1 MSRIAFITL
10 ALGLATAL
18 PIPGAAQRPSRTATR
33 SRAPRAP
40 RAPRPPRPQRAAR
53 ASEPAAITIPYQR
66 FALKNGL
73 TLLVHEDHKA
83 PIVAVNIWYHVG
95 SKNERPGRTG
105 FAHLF
110 EHLMFNG
117 SEHFNDDYFRPF
129 ERIGATDQNG
139 TTNNDRTNY
148 FENVPTNA
156 IDVALW
162 MESDR
167 MGHLL
172 GAIDTAKL
180 NEQRGVVQNEKR
192 QGENQ
197 PYGKVNLLMTEGTY
211 PAGHPYS
218 WSVIGSMEDLNAAS
232 VNDVKDW
239 FRTYYG
245 PNNAVIVLAGDIT
258 PATARQKVEQFFGDI
273 PATPPIA
280 KQETWIARRTGSH
293 REIMQDRVPQA
304 RIYKEWNIPEYGSA
318 DGDYL
323 DLVTDVLAAG
333 KTSRLY
339 KRLVYDEQTATDVNA
354 YVDLREIGGQL
365 VIRATVKPSGE
376 LARVE
381 RAIDEELARF
391 IQTGPTASEL
401 RRVKTQSRANFIRGI
416 ERIGGFGGKSD
427 VLARN
432 EVFTGSADH
441 YLVTERRIATATA
454 GDLKSAAARYLS
466 DGDWALE
473 VHPYPTFEA
482 AATGADRTKLPDAG
496 TPPDARF
503 PAIGRATLPNGLKIV
518 LAERHSIPQVQLTL
532 LVDAGYA
539 ADQFAAPGTASLT
552 LDMLDE
558 GTTRRSALQI
568 SDTLSQL
575 GAQLSTSSQLDV
587 SRVALSTLK
596 ENVDPALDIFA
607 DVVLNPSFPQADF
620 QRQQRQR
627 LARIQREK
635 VQPVQMALRVFPQ
648 LLYGANHAYGN
659 PLTGSGTEQSVTQM
673 TRDDLVRFHRT
684 WFKPNHATLVI
695 VGDVS
700 LAEIQ
705 PRLTR
710 LFSGWKAGDVPQK
723 NVGTV
728 ADQARPVVYILDRP
742 GAEQSVILAADLAAP
757 KANPHEYAIEAMTSL
772 LGGQFTSRINMNL
785 REGKHWSYGAFT
797 FIWDARGQRP
807 FIAYAPV
814 QTDKTKES
822 MIEVDR
828 ELRGILG
835 PRPVAADELAKA
847 QANLTLTLPGNWETM
862 DAVQGSLEQLV
873 TFGLDDHYYETY
885 AQRVRALT
893 IPDAAGAAEETIRPD
908 HLVWVVVGDRSKIEA
923 GIRELNFGEI
933 RFLDADGKPL
943 ASR

>member
-1 MSRIAFITL
+1 MSRIAFVTL

-18 PIPGAAQRPSRTATR
+18 PTPGTAQRPSRNATR
-33 SRAPRAP
+33 A
-40 RAPRPPRPQRAAR
+40 RPPRPARSPSAAR
-53 ASEPAAITIPYQR
+53 PSAPAPITIPYQR
-66 FALKNGL
+66 VVLKNGL

-117 SEHFNDDYFRPF
+117 SEHFNDEYFQPF

-139 TTNNDRTNY
+139 TTNQDRTNY

-156 IDVALW
+156 LDVALW

-172 GAIDTAKL
+172 GAIDTAKV

-232 VNDVKDW
+232 VEDVKNW

-245 PNNAVIVLAGDIT
+245 PNNAVIALAGDIT
-258 PATARQKVEQFFGDI
+258 PETARQKVEHFFGDI

-280 KQETWIARRTGSH
+280 KQATWIAPRTGSH

-318 DGDYL
+318 DADYL

-339 KRLVYDEQTATDVNA
+339 KRLVYDEQIATDVSA

-365 VIRATVKPSGE
+365 VIRATAKPGGD

-381 RAIDEELARF
+381 GAIDEELARF

-401 RRVKTQSRANFIRGI
+401 RRVKTQSRATFIRGI

-441 YLVTERRIATATA
+441 YLVTQRRIAAATA
-454 GDLKSAAARYLS
+454 ANLKSAAGRWLS
-466 DGDWALE
+466 DGSWVLE
-473 VHPYPTFEA
+473 VHPYPTFETA
-482 AATGADRTKLPDAG
+482 ASGADRTKLPDAG

-503 PAIGRATLPNGLKIV
+503 PAIARATLPNGLKIV

-539 ADQFAAPGTASLT
+539 ADQFAAPGTASLA

-558 GTTRRSALQI
+558 GTTRRTALQI

-596 ENVDPALDIFA
+596 ENLDPALDIFA
-607 DVVLNPSFPQADF
+607 DAVLNPSFPQADF

-659 PLTGSGTEQSVTQM
+659 PLTGSGTEASVSGM

-705 PRLTR
+705 PKLTR
-710 LFSGWKAGDVPQK
+710 LFSGWRAGDVPQK
-723 NVGTV
+723 NVSTV
-728 ADQARPVVYILDRP
+728 ADQPRPLVYILDRP
-742 GAEQSVILAADLAAP
+742 GAEQSVILAANLAAP
-757 KANPHEYAIEAMTSL
+757 KANPREYAIEAMTSL
-772 LGGQFTSRINMNL
+772 LGGQFTSRVNMNL
-785 REGKHWSYGAFT
+785 REAKHWSYGAFT

-822 MIEVDR
+822 MIEVDK

-835 PRPVAADELAKA
+835 TKPVTADELAKA

-893 IPDAAGAAEETIRPD
+893 IPDAAGAAQETIRPD

>member
-1 MSRIAFITL
+1 MSRLAFLAL
-10 ALGLATAL
+10 ALGVAAAF
-18 PIPGAAQRPSRTATR
+18 PAVAQRPARATR
-33 SRAPRAP
+33 ARA
-40 RAPRPPRPQRAAR
+40 RAA
-53 ASEPAAITIPYQR
+53 EPAPITIPYQR
-66 FALKNGL
+66 FVLKNGL

-117 SEHFNDDYFRPF
+117 SEHFNDDYFQPF
-129 ERIGATDQNG
+129 ERVGATDQNG
-139 TTNNDRTNY
+139 TTNEDRTNY
-148 FENVPTNA
+148 FENVPTTA
-156 IDVALW
+156 LDIALW

-172 GAIDTAKL
+172 GVIDAARV

-197 PYGKVNLLMTEGTY
+197 PYGKVDLLMTEGTY

-232 VNDVKDW
+232 VDDVKEW

-258 PATARQKVEQFFGDI
+258 AETARQKVEQYFGDI

-280 KQETWIARRTGSH
+280 KQGTWIARRTGSH

-318 DGDYL
+318 DADYL

-339 KRLVYDEQTATDVNA
+339 KRLVYDEQIATDVVA

-365 VIRATVKPSGE
+365 VIRATAKPGGD

-381 RAIDEELARF
+381 RAVDEELARF
-391 IQTGPTASEL
+391 IQTGPTAAEL

-441 YLVTERRIATATA
+441 YLVTRRRLAAATAA
-454 GDLKSAAARYLS
+454 DLKSAAARWLG
-466 DGDWALE
+466 DGAWTLE
-473 VHPYPTFEA
+473 VHPYPTFETVA
-482 AATGADRTKLPDAG
+482 SGTDRTKLPEAG

-503 PAIGRATLPNGLKIV
+503 PAIARATLPNGLKVV

-539 ADQFAAPGTASLT
+539 ADQFSAAGTASLA

-558 GTTRRSALQI
+558 GTTRRTALQI

-575 GAQLSTSSQLDV
+575 GAQLFTSSQLDV

-596 ENVDPALDIFA
+596 ENLDPALDVFA
-607 DVVLNPSFPQADF
+607 DVVLDPSFPQADF

-659 PLTGSGTEQSVTQM
+659 PLTGSGTEATVSGM
-673 TRDDLVRFHRT
+673 TRGDLVRFHRT

-700 LAEIQ
+700 MAEIQ
-705 PRLTR
+705 PKLAR
-710 LFSGWKAGDVPQK
+710 LFSRWQAGDVPQK

-728 ADQARPVVYILDRP
+728 TDQPRSLVYILDRP
-742 GAEQSVILAADLAAP
+742 GAEQSIIFAADLAPP

-772 LGGQFTSRINMNL
+772 LGGQFTSRVNMNL
-785 REGKHWSYGAFT
+785 REAKHWSYGAFT
-797 FIWDARGQRP
+797 LVWDARGQRP

-835 PRPVAADELAKA
+835 PKPVTADELAKA

-893 IPDAAGAAEETIRPD
+893 IPDAAGAAQEAIRPD
-908 HLVWVVVGDRSKIEA
+908 HLVWVVVGDRAKIEA

-943 ASR
+943 AARE

>member
-1 MSRIAFITL
+1 MTRMTLTTLLLGFAAASIA
-10 ALGLATAL
+10 
-18 PIPGAAQRPSRTATR
+18 PAQQARPARRTR
-33 SRAPRAP
+33 SRA
-40 RAPRPPRPQRAAR
+40 RAAE
-53 ASEPAAITIPYQR
+53 SVPAAITIPYQR
-66 FALKNGL
+66 FVLKNGL

-117 SEHFNDDYFRPF
+117 SEHFNDDYFQPF

-148 FENVPTNA
+148 FENVPTSA
-156 IDVALW
+156 LDVALW

-172 GAIDTAKL
+172 GVIDTAKV

-197 PYGKVNLLMTEGTY
+197 PYGKVNMLMTEGTY

-218 WSVIGSMEDLNAAS
+218 WTVIGSMEDLNAAS
-232 VNDVKDW
+232 VEDVKQW

-258 PATARQKVEQFFGDI
+258 PETARQKVEQFFGDI

-280 KQETWIARRTGSH
+280 KQETWIAPRTGSH

-304 RIYKEWNIPEYGSA
+304 RIYREWNIPEYGSA
-318 DGDYL
+318 DADYL

-339 KRLVYDEQTATDVNA
+339 KRLVYDEQSATDVIA

-365 VIRATVKPSGE
+365 VIRATAKPNGD

-391 IQTGPTASEL
+391 IQGGPTASEL

-441 YLVTERRIATATA
+441 YLVTQRRIATATA
-454 GDLKSAAARYLS
+454 GDLKSAATRWLS
-466 DGDWALE
+466 DGEWVLE
-473 VHPYPTFEA
+473 VHPYPTFETA
-482 AATGADRTKLPDAG
+482 ASGADRTKLPDAG

-503 PAIGRATLPNGLKIV
+503 PAIARAALPNGLKIVLAERHSIPQVQLGLKIV

-539 ADQFAAPGTASLT
+539 ADQFAAPGTASLA

-558 GTTRRSALQI
+558 GTTRRTALQI

-575 GAQLSTSSQLDV
+575 GALLFTSSQLDV

-596 ENVDPALDIFA
+596 ENLDPALD
-607 DVVLNPSFPQADF
+607 
-620 QRQQRQR
+620 
-627 LARIQREK
+627 
-635 VQPVQMALRVFPQ
+635 VF
-648 LLYGANHAYGN
+648 
-659 PLTGSGTEQSVTQM
+659 
-673 TRDDLVRFHRT
+673 
-684 WFKPNHATLVI
+684 
-695 VGDVS
+695 
-700 LAEIQ
+700 
-705 PRLTR
+705 
-710 LFSGWKAGDVPQK
+710 
-723 NVGTV
+723 
-728 ADQARPVVYILDRP
+728 
-742 GAEQSVILAADLAAP
+742 
-757 KANPHEYAIEAMTSL
+757 
-772 LGGQFTSRINMNL
+772 
-785 REGKHWSYGAFT
+785 
-797 FIWDARGQRP
+797 
-807 FIAYAPV
+807 
-814 QTDKTKES
+814 
-822 MIEVDR
+822 
-828 ELRGILG
+828 
-835 PRPVAADELAKA
+835 
-847 QANLTLTLPGNWETM
+847 
-862 DAVQGSLEQLV
+862 
-873 TFGLDDHYYETY
+873 
-885 AQRVRALT
+885 
-893 IPDAAGAAEETIRPD
+893 
-908 HLVWVVVGDRSKIEA
+908 
-923 GIRELNFGEI
+923 
-933 RFLDADGKPL
+933 
-943 ASR
+943 

>member
-1 MSRIAFITL
+1 MSRIAVMTL
-10 ALGLATAL
+10 LLGFAVASTA
-18 PIPGAAQRPSRTATR
+18 PAQRPAPARSTRTRAR
-33 SRAPRAP
+33 SAEPA
-40 RAPRPPRPQRAAR
+40 
-53 ASEPAAITIPYQR
+53 PAAITIPYQR
-66 FALKNGL
+66 FMLKNGL

-95 SKNERPGRTG
+95 SKNEKPGRTG

-117 SEHFNDDYFRPF
+117 SEHFNDDYFQPF

-139 TTNNDRTNY
+139 TTNEDRTNY

-156 IDVALW
+156 LDVALW

-172 GAIDTAKL
+172 GAIDTAKV

-197 PYGKVNLLMTEGTY
+197 PYGKVDLLMTEGTY

-218 WSVIGSMEDLNAAS
+218 WTVIGSMEDLNAAS
-232 VNDVKDW
+232 VEDVKNW

-258 PATARQKVEQFFGDI
+258 PETARQKVEQYFGDI
-273 PATPPIA
+273 AATPPIA
-280 KQETWIARRTGSH
+280 KQDVLIAKRTGSH

-304 RIYKEWNIPEYGSA
+304 RIYRQWNIPQFGSA

-339 KRLVYDEQTATDVNA
+339 KRLVYDEQIATDVVA
-354 YVDLREIGGQL
+354 YVDLREIAGQL
-365 VIRATVKPSGE
+365 VIRATAKPGGD
-376 LARVE
+376 LGRVE

-391 IQTGPTASEL
+391 IRPGGGPTPSEL
-401 RRVKTQSRANFIRGI
+401 RRVKTQSRANFSRGI

-427 VLARN
+427 VLAMN
-432 EVFTGSADH
+432 EVYAGNADH
-441 YLVTERRIATATA
+441 YQVTRQRIATATA
-454 GDLKSAAARYLS
+454 ADLRSAAARWLS
-466 DGDWALE
+466 DGDFVIE
-473 VHPYPTFEA
+473 VHPYPTYAVA
-482 AATGADRTKLPDAG
+482 ASGADRSKLPAAG
-496 TPPDARF
+496 TPPEARF
-503 PAIGRATLPNGLKIV
+503 PAVARATLPNGLKIV
-518 LAERHSIPQVQLTL
+518 LAERHSIPQVNMTL

-539 ADQFAAPGTASLT
+539 ADQFAAPGTASLA

-558 GTTRRSALQI
+558 GTAHRTALQI

-575 GAQLSTSSQLDV
+575 GAELFTGSQLDV
-587 SRVALSTLK
+587 SSVTLSAMKDKL
-596 ENVDPALDIFA
+596 DPSLDIFA
-607 DVVLNPSFPQADF
+607 DVILNPSFPQADF
-620 QRQQRQR
+620 HRQQRQR
-627 LARIQREK
+627 IARIQREK

-648 LLYGANHAYGN
+648 LLYGAKHAYGN
-659 PLTGSGTEQSVTQM
+659 PLTGSGMEASVSAM
-673 TRDDLVRFHRT
+673 TRDDLARFHRT

-705 PRLTR
+705 PKLTR
-710 LFSGWKAGDVPQK
+710 LFSGWRAGDVPQK

-728 ADQARPVVYILDRP
+728 PDQARPLVYILDRP
-742 GAEQSVILAADLAAP
+742 GAEQSIIFAGNLAAP

-772 LGGQFTSRINMNL
+772 LGGQFTSRVNMNL

-797 FIWDARGQRP
+797 FVWDARGQRP

-835 PRPVAADELAKA
+835 PRPVDADELAKA

-893 IPDAAGAAEETIRPD
+893 IPDAAGAAQETIRPD
-908 HLVWVVVGDRSKIEA
+908 HLVWVIVGDRSKIEA

-933 RFLDADGKPL
+933 KFLDADGKPL
-943 ASR
+943 AAR

>member
-1 MSRIAFITL
+1 MSRLAFLAL
-10 ALGLATAL
+10 ALGVAAAFPAT
-18 PIPGAAQRPSRTATR
+18 AQRP
-33 SRAPRAP
+33 
-40 RAPRPPRPQRAAR
+40 AR
-53 ASEPAAITIPYQR
+53 ASRARVRVAGPAPITIPYQR
-66 FALKNGL
+66 FILKNGL

-95 SKNERPGRTG
+95 SKNERTGRTG

-117 SEHFNDDYFRPF
+117 SEHFNDDYIQPF

-139 TTNNDRTNY
+139 TTNEDRTNY
-148 FENVPTNA
+148 FENVPTTA
-156 IDVALW
+156 LDIALW

-172 GAIDTAKL
+172 GVIDTARV

-192 QGENQ
+192 EGENQ
-197 PYGKVNLLMTEGTY
+197 PYGKVDLLMTEGTY

-232 VNDVKDW
+232 VDDVKEW

-258 PATARQKVEQFFGDI
+258 PDVARQKVEQYFGDI

-280 KQETWIARRTGSH
+280 KQATWIARRTGAH
-293 REIMQDRVPQA
+293 RELMQDRVPQA
-304 RIYKEWNIPEYGSA
+304 RIYKEWNIPEYGAA
-318 DGDYL
+318 DADYL

-339 KRLVYDEQTATDVNA
+339 KRLVYDEQIATDVSA

-365 VIRATVKPSGE
+365 VIRATAKPGGD
-376 LARVE
+376 LGRVE
-381 RAIDEELARF
+381 HAVDQELARF
-391 IQTGPTASEL
+391 IQSGPTASEL

-441 YLVTERRIATATA
+441 YLVTQRRIAGATA
-454 GDLKSAAARYLS
+454 ADLKSAAARWLS
-466 DGDWALE
+466 DGEWALE
-473 VHPYPTFEA
+473 VHPYPAFEA
-482 AATGADRTKLPDAG
+482 AASGADRTKLPEAG

-503 PAIGRATLPNGLKIV
+503 PAIARATLPNGLKIV
-518 LAERHSIPQVQLTL
+518 LAERHSIPQVNLTL
-532 LVDAGYA
+532 LLDAGYA
-539 ADQFAAPGTASLT
+539 ADQFAAPGTASLA

-558 GTTRRSALQI
+558 GTTKRTALQI

-575 GAQLSTSSQLDV
+575 GAQLFTSSQLDV
-587 SRVALSTLK
+587 SRVALSSLK
-596 ENVDPALDIFA
+596 ENLDPALDIFA

-620 QRQQRQR
+620 RRQQRQR

-648 LLYGANHAYGN
+648 LLYGTNHAYGN
-659 PLTGSGTEQSVTQM
+659 PLTGSGTEESVSRM
-673 TRDDLVRFHRT
+673 TRDDLMRFHRA

-705 PRLTR
+705 PTLTR
-710 LFSGWKAGDVPQK
+710 LFSRWQRGDVPQK
-723 NVGTV
+723 NVSTV
-728 ADQARPVVYILDRP
+728 ADQQKPLVYILDRP
-742 GAEQSVILAADLAAP
+742 GAEQSVILAADLAPP

-772 LGGQFTSRINMNL
+772 LGGQFTSRVNMNL
-785 REGKHWSYGAFT
+785 REAKHWSYGAFT
-797 FIWDARGQRP
+797 FVWDARGQRP

-835 PRPVAADELAKA
+835 PRPVTADELAKA

-862 DAVQGSLEQLV
+862 DAVQGSLEQMV

-893 IPDAAGAAEETIRPD
+893 IPDAATAAQDAIRPD
-908 HLVWVVVGDRSKIEA
+908 HLVWVVVGDRAKIEP

>member
-18 PIPGAAQRPSRTATR
+18 PTPGTAQRPPRTATR
-33 SRAPRAP
+33 TRA
-40 RAPRPPRPQRAAR
+40 PRPQRAAR
-53 ASEPAAITIPYQR
+53 AAEPAAITIPYQR
-66 FALKNGL
+66 WVLKNGL
-73 TLLVHEDHKA
+73 TVLVHEDHKA

-95 SKNERPGRTG
+95 SKNERSGRTG

-156 IDVALW
+156 LDVALW

-172 GAIDTAKL
+172 GAIDSAKL

-232 VNDVKDW
+232 VEDVKQW

-245 PNNAVIVLAGDIT
+245 PNNAVIALAGDIT
-258 PATARQKVEQFFGDI
+258 PETARQKVEQFFGDI

-280 KQETWIARRTGSH
+280 KQETWVARRTGSH

-318 DGDYL
+318 DADYL

-339 KRLVYDEQTATDVNA
+339 KRLVYDEQIATDVIA

-365 VIRATVKPSGE
+365 VIRATVKPGGD

-381 RAIDEELARF
+381 RAIAEELARF

-401 RRVKTQSRANFIRGI
+401 RRVKTQSRASFIRGI

-441 YLVTERRIATATA
+441 YLVTERRIAAATA
-454 GDLKSAAARYLS
+454 GDLKSAAARWLS

-473 VHPYPTFEA
+473 VHPYPTFET
-482 AATGADRTKLPDAG
+482 ATSGADRTKLPEAG

-503 PAIGRATLPNGLKIV
+503 PAIARATLPNGLKIV

-539 ADQFAAPGTASLT
+539 ADQFAAPGTASLA

-558 GTTRRSALQI
+558 GTTRRTALQI

-575 GAQLSTSSQLDV
+575 GAELSTSSQLDV
-587 SRVALSTLK
+587 SRVALSTLQ
-596 ENVDPALDIFA
+596 ENLDPALDIFA

-659 PLTGSGTEQSVTQM
+659 PLTGSGTEQSVTRM
-673 TRDDLVRFHRT
+673 TRDNLVRFHRT

-710 LFSGWKAGDVPQK
+710 LFSRWQAGEVPQK
-723 NVGTV
+723 NVSTV
-728 ADQARPVVYILDRP
+728 ADQARPLVYILDRP

-835 PRPVAADELAKA
+835 PRPVDADELAKA

-862 DAVQGSLEQLV
+862 NAVQASLEQLV

-893 IPDAAGAAEETIRPD
+893 IPDAAGAAQETIRPD
-908 HLVWVVVGDRSKIEA
+908 HLVWVVVGDRAKIEA

>member
-18 PIPGAAQRPSRTATR
+18 PTPGAAQRPSRTATR
-33 SRAPRAP
+33 SRP
-40 RAPRPPRPQRAAR
+40 PRPPQPQRAAR

-66 FALKNGL
+66 FVLKNGL

-117 SEHFNDDYFRPF
+117 SEHFNDDYFQPF

-156 IDVALW
+156 LDVALW

-172 GAIDTAKL
+172 GAIDSAKL

-232 VNDVKDW
+232 VNDVKEW

-245 PNNAVIVLAGDIT
+245 PNNAVMVLAGDIT
-258 PATARQKVEQFFGDI
+258 PATARQKAEQFFGDI

-280 KQETWIARRTGSH
+280 KQATWIARRTGSH

-339 KRLVYDEQTATDVNA
+339 KRLVYDEQIATDVVA

-365 VIRATVKPSGE
+365 VIRATAKPGGD

-401 RRVKTQSRANFIRGI
+401 RRVKTQSRASFIRGI

-441 YLVTERRIATATA
+441 YLVTERRIVAATA
-454 GDLKSAAARYLS
+454 GDLKAVAARWLS

-473 VHPYPTFEA
+473 VRPYPTFETA
-482 AATGADRTKLPDAG
+482 AGGADRTKLPEAG

-503 PAIGRATLPNGLKIV
+503 PAIARATLPNGLKIV

-532 LVDAGYA
+532 LLDAGYA
-539 ADQFAAPGTASLT
+539 ADQFAAPGTASLA

-558 GTTRRSALQI
+558 GTTRRTALQI
-568 SDTLSQL
+568 SDTLAQL
-575 GAQLSTSSQLDV
+575 GAELSTSSQLDV

-596 ENVDPALDIFA
+596 ETLDPALDIFA

-710 LFSGWKAGDVPQK
+710 LFSRWQAGEVPQK
-723 NVGTV
+723 NVSTV
-728 ADQARPVVYILDRP
+728 ADQARPLVYILDRP

-757 KANPHEYAIEAMTSL
+757 KANPREYAIEAMTSL

-797 FIWDARGQRP
+797 FLWDARGQRP

-835 PRPVAADELAKA
+835 PRPVDADELAKA

-862 DAVQGSLEQLV
+862 NAVQGSLEQLV

-893 IPDAAGAAEETIRPD
+893 IPDAAGAAQETIRPD

-933 RFLDADGKPL
+933 RFLDSDGKPL

>member
-1 MSRIAFITL
+1 MSRLAFLAL
-10 ALGLATAL
+10 ALGVAAAF
-18 PIPGAAQRPSRTATR
+18 PAVAQRPARATR
-33 SRAPRAP
+33 ARA
-40 RAPRPPRPQRAAR
+40 RAA
-53 ASEPAAITIPYQR
+53 EPAPITIPYQR
-66 FALKNGL
+66 FVLKNGL

-117 SEHFNDDYFRPF
+117 SEHFNDDYFQPF
-129 ERIGATDQNG
+129 ERVGATDQNG
-139 TTNNDRTNY
+139 TTNEDRTNY
-148 FENVPTNA
+148 FENVPTTA
-156 IDVALW
+156 LDIALW

-172 GAIDTAKL
+172 GVIDTARV

-197 PYGKVNLLMTEGTY
+197 PYGKVDLLMTEGTY

-232 VNDVKDW
+232 VDDVKEW

-258 PATARQKVEQFFGDI
+258 AETARQKVEQYFGDI

-280 KQETWIARRTGSH
+280 KQGTWIARRTGSH

-318 DGDYL
+318 DADYL

-339 KRLVYDEQTATDVNA
+339 KRLVYDEQIATDVVA

-365 VIRATVKPSGE
+365 VIRATAKPGGD

-381 RAIDEELARF
+381 RAVDEELARF
-391 IQTGPTASEL
+391 IQTGPTAAEL

-441 YLVTERRIATATA
+441 YLVTRRRLAAATAA
-454 GDLKSAAARYLS
+454 DLKSAAARWLG
-466 DGDWALE
+466 DGAWTLE
-473 VHPYPTFEA
+473 VHPYPTFETVA
-482 AATGADRTKLPDAG
+482 SGTDRTKLPEAG

-503 PAIGRATLPNGLKIV
+503 PAIARATLPNGLKVV

-539 ADQFAAPGTASLT
+539 ADQFSAAGTASLA

-558 GTTRRSALQI
+558 GTTRRTALQI

-575 GAQLSTSSQLDV
+575 GAQLFTSSQLDV

-596 ENVDPALDIFA
+596 ENLDPALDVFA
-607 DVVLNPSFPQADF
+607 DVVLDPSFPQADF

-659 PLTGSGTEQSVTQM
+659 PLTGSGTEATVSGM
-673 TRDDLVRFHRT
+673 TRGDLVRFHRT

-700 LAEIQ
+700 MAEIQ
-705 PRLTR
+705 PKLAR
-710 LFSGWKAGDVPQK
+710 LFSRWQAGDVPQK

-728 ADQARPVVYILDRP
+728 ADQPRSLVYILDRP
-742 GAEQSVILAADLAAP
+742 GAEQSIIFAADLAPP

-772 LGGQFTSRINMNL
+772 LGGQFTSRVNMNL
-785 REGKHWSYGAFT
+785 REAKHWSYGAFT
-797 FIWDARGQRP
+797 LVWDARGQRP

-835 PRPVAADELAKA
+835 PKPVTADELAKA

-893 IPDAAGAAEETIRPD
+893 IPDAAGAAQEAIRPD
-908 HLVWVVVGDRSKIEA
+908 HLVWVVVGDRAKIEA

-943 ASR
+943 AARE

>member
-1 MSRIAFITL
+1 MSRIAL
-10 ALGLATAL
+10 VSVALGLALASPAT
-18 PIPGAAQRPSRTATR
+18 AQRP
-33 SRAPRAP
+33 
-40 RAPRPPRPQRAAR
+40 AR
-53 ASEPAAITIPYQR
+53 ASRARPRPTAAPAAITIPYQR
-66 FALKNGL
+66 FVLKNGL

-117 SEHFNDDYFRPF
+117 SEHFNDDYFQPF

-139 TTNNDRTNY
+139 TTNEDRTNY

-156 IDVALW
+156 LDIALW

-172 GAIDTAKL
+172 GAIDTAKV

-197 PYGKVNLLMTEGTY
+197 PYGKVNELMTEGTY

-232 VNDVKDW
+232 VDDVKEW

-258 PATARQKVEQFFGDI
+258 AETARQKVEQYFGDI

-280 KQETWIARRTGSH
+280 KQGTWIARRTGSH

-304 RIYKEWNIPEYGSA
+304 RIYK
-318 DGDYL
+318 
-323 DLVTDVLAAG
+323 
-333 KTSRLY
+333 
-339 KRLVYDEQTATDVNA
+339 RLVYDEQIATDVVA

-365 VIRATVKPSGE
+365 VIRATAKPGGD

-381 RAIDEELARF
+381 RAVDEELARF
-391 IQTGPTASEL
+391 VRSGPTASEL
-401 RRVKTQSRANFIRGI
+401 RRIKTQYRASFIRGI

-427 VLARN
+427 VLAHY
-432 EVFTGSADH
+432 EVFTGNADN
-441 YLVTERRIATATA
+441 YLVTERRVAAATGA
-454 GDLKSAAARYLS
+454 DLRSAAARYLS
-466 DGDWALE
+466 DGQYVLE
-473 VHPYPTFEA
+473 VHPYPEFGTTA
-482 AATGADRTKLPDAG
+482 GGADRSKVPDAG

-503 PAIGRATLPNGLKIV
+503 PAVARATLPNGLKIV
-518 LAERHSIPQVQLTL
+518 LAERHSIPQVNLTL

-539 ADQFAAPGTASLT
+539 ADQFAAPGTASLA

-558 GTTRRSALQI
+558 GTVKRTALQI

-575 GAQLSTSSQLDV
+575 GASLGTGSRLDV
-587 SRVALSTLK
+587 SQVALSTIK
-596 ENVDPALDIFA
+596 ENLDPALDIFA
-607 DVVLNPSFPQADF
+607 DVILNPAFPQADF

-648 LLYGANHAYGN
+648 LLYGTNHAYGN
-659 PLTGSGTEQSVTQM
+659 PLTGSGTEESVSRM
-673 TRDDLVRFHRT
+673 TRDDLVRFHRA
-684 WFKPNHATLVI
+684 WFKPNHATLAI

-705 PRLTR
+705 PKLAR
-710 LFSGWKAGDVPQK
+710 LFSRWQSGEVPQK

-728 ADQARPVVYILDRP
+728 ADQARPLVYILDRP
-742 GAEQSVILAADLAAP
+742 GAEQSVILAA
-757 KANPHEYAIEAMTSL
+757 
-772 LGGQFTSRINMNL
+772 
-785 REGKHWSYGAFT
+785 
-797 FIWDARGQRP
+797 
-807 FIAYAPV
+807 
-814 QTDKTKES
+814 
-822 MIEVDR
+822 
-828 ELRGILG
+828 
-835 PRPVAADELAKA
+835 
-847 QANLTLTLPGNWETM
+847 
-862 DAVQGSLEQLV
+862 EQ
-873 TFGLDDHYYETY
+873 
-885 AQRVRALT
+885 
-893 IPDAAGAAEETIRPD
+893 
-908 HLVWVVVGDRSKIEA
+908 
-923 GIRELNFGEI
+923 
-933 RFLDADGKPL
+933 
-943 ASR
+943 

>member
-1 MSRIAFITL
+1 MSRIAFLTL

-18 PIPGAAQRPSRTATR
+18 PTPGTAQRPSRTATR
-33 SRAPRAP
+33 RPAPRSSAP
-40 RAPRPPRPQRAAR
+40 AP
-53 ASEPAAITIPYQR
+53 ITIPYQR
-66 FALKNGL
+66 FVLKNGL

-117 SEHFNDDYFRPF
+117 SEHFNDDYFQPF

-139 TTNNDRTNY
+139 TTNEDRTNY

-156 IDVALW
+156 IDIALW

-172 GAIDTAKL
+172 GAIDTAKV

-218 WSVIGSMEDLNAAS
+218 WSVIGSMEDLNGAS
-232 VNDVKDW
+232 VEDVKNW

-258 PATARQKVEQFFGDI
+258 AETARQKVEQFFGDI

-280 KQETWIARRTGSH
+280 KQGTWIAKRTGSH

-318 DGDYL
+318 DADYL

-339 KRLVYDEQTATDVNA
+339 KRLVYDDQIATDVVA

-365 VIRATVKPSGE
+365 VIRATAKPNGD

-381 RAIDEELARF
+381 RAIDEEVTRL

-432 EVFTGSADH
+432 EVFTGSADQ
-441 YLVTERRIATATA
+441 YLVTQRRIATSTL
-454 GDLKSAAARYLS
+454 GDLKSAAARWLS
-466 DGDWALE
+466 DGDWVLE
-473 VHPYPTFEA
+473 VHPYPTFETA
-482 AATGADRTKLPDAG
+482 ASGADRSKLPDAG

-503 PAIGRATLPNGLKIV
+503 PAFTRATLPNGLKVV

-539 ADQFAAPGTASLT
+539 ADQFSAPGTASLA

-558 GTTRRSALQI
+558 GTTRRTALQI

-575 GAQLSTSSQLDV
+575 GAQLFTSSQLDV

-596 ENVDPALDIFA
+596 DNLDPALDVFT
-607 DVVLNPSFPQADF
+607 DVLLNPSFPQADF

-635 VQPVQMALRVFPQ
+635 VQPVQMGLRVFPQ

-659 PLTGSGTEQSVTQM
+659 PLTGSGTEASVSAM

-695 VGDVS
+695 VGDVT

-705 PRLTR
+705 PKLAR
-710 LFSGWKAGDVPQK
+710 LFSGWRAGEVPQK
-723 NVGTV
+723 NVSTV
-728 ADQARPVVYILDRP
+728 ADQPRSLVYILDRP
-742 GAEQSVILAADLAAP
+742 GAEQSIIFAADLAPP

-772 LGGQFTSRINMNL
+772 LGGQFTSRVNMNL
-785 REGKHWSYGAFT
+785 REAKHWSYGAFT
-797 FIWDARGQRP
+797 LIWDARGQRP

-835 PRPVAADELAKA
+835 PKPVTADELAKA

-862 DAVQGSLEQLV
+862 AAVKGSLEQMV
-873 TFGLDDHYYETY
+873 VFGLDDHYFETY
-885 AQRVRALT
+885 AQRVRSLT
-893 IPDAAGAAEETIRPD
+893 TADVTAAAQENVRPD
-908 HLVWVVVGDRSKIEA
+908 HLVWVVVGDRAKIEP
-923 GIRELNFGEI
+923 GIRELGWGEI

>member
-1 MSRIAFITL
+1 MSRIALLTL
-10 ALGLATAL
+10 ALGLAAAW
-18 PIPGAAQRPSRTATR
+18 PASAQRPPRTAAR
-33 SRAPRAP
+33 SRVH
-40 RAPRPPRPQRAAR
+40 RPARAA
-53 ASEPAAITIPYQR
+53 APAPLTIPYQR
-66 FALKNGL
+66 FTLKNGL

-117 SEHFNDDYFRPF
+117 SEHFNDDYFQPF

-139 TTNNDRTNY
+139 TTNEDRTNY
-148 FENVPTNA
+148 FENVPTSA
-156 IDVALW
+156 LDVALW

-172 GAIDTAKL
+172 GVIDTARV

-192 QGENQ
+192 QGENE
-197 PYGKVNLLMTEGTY
+197 PYGKVEQLMTEGTY

-218 WSVIGSMEDLNAAS
+218 WTVIGSMEDLNAAS
-232 VNDVKDW
+232 VEDVKQW

-258 PATARQKVEQFFGDI
+258 PEVARQKVEQYFGDI

-293 REIMQDRVPQA
+293 RQVMQDRVPQA
-304 RIYKEWNIPEYGSA
+304 RLYKEWNIPQYGAA
-318 DGDYL
+318 DADYL
-323 DLVTDVLAAG
+323 DMVTDVLAQG

-339 KRLVYDEQTATDVNA
+339 KRLVYDEQIATDVIA

-365 VIRATVKPSGE
+365 VIRATAKPGGDLGRIETAINEE
-376 LARVE
+376 LARVI
-381 RAIDEELARF
+381 RS
-391 IQTGPTASEL
+391 GPTPAEL
-401 RRVKTQSRANFIRGI
+401 RRIKTQGRANFIRGI

-427 VLARN
+427 ILARN
-432 EVFTGSADH
+432 EVFTGNADN
-441 YLVTERRIATATA
+441 YLVTQRRIAAATA
-454 GDLKSAAARYLS
+454 ADLRSAAARWLS
-466 DGDWALE
+466 DGDWTLE
-473 VHPYPTFEA
+473 VHPYPDYETVA
-482 AATGADRTKLPDAG
+482 GAVDRTKVPEAG
-496 TPPDARF
+496 TPPEARF
-503 PAIGRATLPNGLKIV
+503 PSIARATLPNGLKIV
-518 LAERHSIPQVQLTL
+518 LAERHSIPQVNLTL

-539 ADQFAAPGTASLT
+539 ADQFASPGTASLA

-558 GTTRRSALQI
+558 GTTRRTALQI
-568 SDTLSQL
+568 SDTLLQL
-575 GAQLSTSSQLDV
+575 GAQLGTGSQLDV
-587 SRVALSTLK
+587 SRVSLSTIK
-596 ENVDPALDIFA
+596 ETLDPALDIFA
-607 DVVLNPSFPQADF
+607 DVVLHPSFPQADF
-620 QRQQRQR
+620 QRLQRQR

-659 PLTGSGTEQSVTQM
+659 PLTGSGTEQSVSRM
-673 TRDDLVRFHRT
+673 NRDDLVRFHRT
-684 WFKPNHATLVI
+684 WFKPNHATVVV
-695 VGDVS
+695 VGDVTM
-700 LAEIQ
+700 AEIQ

-710 LFSGWKAGDVPQK
+710 LFSGWQTGEVPQK
-723 NVGTV
+723 NVSTV
-728 ADQARPVVYILDRP
+728 ADQPRPVVYILDRP
-742 GAEQSVILAADLAAP
+742 GAEQSFILAADLAAP

-772 LGGQFTSRINMNL
+772 LGGQFTSRVNMNL
-785 REGKHWSYGAFT
+785 REAKHWSYGAFT

-822 MIEVDR
+822 MVEVDR

-835 PRPVAADELAKA
+835 TKPVDTDELSKA

-862 DAVQGSLEQLV
+862 DAVQGSLEQMV
-873 TFGLDDHYYETY
+873 TYGLDDNYFETY
-885 AQRVRALT
+885 AQRVRGLK
-893 IPDAAGAAEETIRPD
+893 IPDATAAAQETIRPD
-908 HLVWVVVGDRSKIEA
+908 HLVWVVVGDRAKIEA

-943 ASR
+943 AAR

>member
-1 MSRIAFITL
+1 MPRIVFALL
-10 ALGLATAL
+10 ALGVVSATTA
-18 PIPGAAQRPSRTATR
+18 PAQRPTPTRTVRPRTA
-33 SRAPRAP
+33 
-40 RAPRPPRPQRAAR
+40 
-53 ASEPAAITIPYQR
+53 PATITIPYQR
-66 FALKNGL
+66 FVLKNGL

-83 PIVAVNIWYHVG
+83 PIVAFNIWYHVG
-95 SKNERPGRTG
+95 SKNEKLGRTG

-117 SEHFNDDYFRPF
+117 SEHFNDDYFQPF

-139 TTNNDRTNY
+139 TTNEDRTNY
-148 FENVPTNA
+148 FENVPTTA
-156 IDVALW
+156 LDVALW

-172 GAIDTAKL
+172 GVIDTARV

-197 PYGKVNLLMTEGTY
+197 PYGKVDGLMTAGTY

-218 WSVIGSMEDLNAAS
+218 WEVVGSMEDLNAAS
-232 VNDVKDW
+232 VEDVKQW

-258 PATARQKVEQFFGDI
+258 ADVARQKIEQYFGDI

-280 KQETWIARRTGSH
+280 KQSTWIAKRTGTH

-304 RIYKEWNIPEYGSA
+304 RIYKEWNIPEFGAA
-318 DGDYL
+318 DADYL

-339 KRLVYDEQTATDVNA
+339 KRLVYDDQTATDVAA

-365 VIRATVKPSGE
+365 VIRATAKPGGD
-376 LARVE
+376 LDRVE
-381 RAIDEELARF
+381 RAIDEEVTRF
-391 IQTGPTASEL
+391 IRSGPTPSEL
-401 RRVKTQSRANFIRGI
+401 RRVKTQNRANFIRGV

-427 VLARN
+427 VLAHY
-432 EVFTGSADH
+432 EVFTGNADN
-441 YLVTERRIATATA
+441 YLVTRRRIAAATA
-454 GDLKSAAARYLS
+454 ADLKSAAARWLS
-466 DGDWALE
+466 DGQWVLA
-473 VHPYPTFEA
+473 VHPYPEFETVA
-482 AATGADRTKLPDAG
+482 SGADRTKLPVAG

-503 PAIGRATLPNGLKIV
+503 PAVARATLSNGLKIV
-518 LAERHSIPQVQLTL
+518 LAERHSIPQVNLTL
-532 LVDAGYA
+532 LLDAGYA
-539 ADQFAAPGTASLT
+539 ADQFASPGTARLA

-558 GTTRRSALQI
+558 GTTRRTALQI

-575 GAQLSTSSQLDV
+575 GAELSTNSQLDV
-587 SRVALSTLK
+587 SRVALSAMKDKL
-596 ENVDPALDIFA
+596 DPALDIFA
-607 DVVLNPSFPQADF
+607 DVVLDPSFPQADF
-620 QRQQRQR
+620 QRLQRQT

-659 PLTGSGTEQSVTQM
+659 PLTGSGTEQSVSAM
-673 TRDDLVRFHRT
+673 TRADLVRFHRT

-705 PRLTR
+705 PKLAR
-710 LFSGWKAGDVPQK
+710 LFSHWQGGDVPQK
-723 NVGTV
+723 NVSTV
-728 ADQARPVVYILDRP
+728 ADQPRPLVYILDRP
-742 GAEQSVILAADLAAP
+742 GAEQSVILAADLASP
-757 KANPHEYAIEAMTSL
+757 KANPHEYAVEAMISL
-772 LGGQFTSRINMNL
+772 LGGQFTSRVNMNL
-785 REGKHWSYGAFT
+785 REDKHWSYGAFT
-797 FIWDARGQRP
+797 FVWDARGQRP

-822 MIEVDR
+822 MVEVDR

-835 PRPVAADELAKA
+835 PKPVTQDELSKA

-862 DAVQGSLEQLV
+862 GAVQGSLEDMV
-873 TFGLDDHYYETY
+873 TYGLDDRYFETY
-885 AQRVRALT
+885 AQRIRALT
-893 IPDAAGAAEETIRPD
+893 IPDAATAAQETIRPD
-908 HLVWVVVGDRSKIEA
+908 HLVWVVVGDRAKIEP

-943 ASR
+943 ASRD

>member
-1 MSRIAFITL
+1 MSRIAFVAL

-18 PIPGAAQRPSRTATR
+18 PAPGTAQRPSRTATR
-33 SRAPRAP
+33 SR
-40 RAPRPPRPQRAAR
+40 PQRAAR
-53 ASEPAAITIPYQR
+53 ASAPAPITIPYQR
-66 FALKNGL
+66 FVLKNGL

-117 SEHFNDDYFRPF
+117 SEHFNDDYFQPF

-139 TTNNDRTNY
+139 TTNEDRTNY

-156 IDVALW
+156 LDVALW

-172 GAIDTAKL
+172 GAIDTAKV

-197 PYGKVNLLMTEGTY
+197 PYGKVDELMTAGTY

-218 WSVIGSMEDLNAAS
+218 WTVIGSMEDLNAAS
-232 VNDVKDW
+232 VEDVKNW

-258 PATARQKVEQFFGDI
+258 PETARQKVQQFFGDI

-280 KQETWIARRTGSH
+280 KQETWIAPRTGSH

-304 RIYKEWNIPEYGSA
+304 RIYTEWNIPEYGSA
-318 DGDYL
+318 DADYL

-339 KRLVYDEQTATDVNA
+339 KRLVYDEQIATDVAA

-365 VIRATVKPSGE
+365 VIRATAKPGGD
-376 LARVE
+376 LTRVE

-391 IQTGPTASEL
+391 LQTGPAPSEL
-401 RRVKTQSRANFIRGI
+401 RRVKTQSRASFIRGI

-432 EVFTGSADH
+432 EVFTSNADH
-441 YLVTERRIATATA
+441 YLVTQRRIAAATA
-454 GDLKSAAARYLS
+454 GDLKSAAARWLN
-466 DGDWALE
+466 DGDWTLE
-473 VHPYPTFEA
+473 VHPYPTFETA
-482 AATGADRTKLPDAG
+482 ASGADRTKLPDAG

-503 PAIGRATLPNGLKIV
+503 PAIARATLPNGLKIV
-518 LAERHSIPQVQLTL
+518 FAERHSIPQVQLTL

-539 ADQFAAPGTASLT
+539 ADQFAAPGTASLA

-558 GTTRRSALQI
+558 GTTRRTALQI

-575 GAQLSTSSQLDV
+575 GAQLFTSSQLDV
-587 SRVALSTLK
+587 SRVALSSLK
-596 ENVDPALDIFA
+596 ENLDPALDIFA

-659 PLTGSGTEQSVTQM
+659 PLTGSGTEASVSGM

-700 LAEIQ
+700 MAEIQ
-705 PRLTR
+705 PKLTR
-710 LFSGWKAGDVPQK
+710 LFSGWRVGEVPQK
-723 NVGTV
+723 NVSTV
-728 ADQARPVVYILDRP
+728 ADQPRPLVYILDRP
-742 GAEQSVILAADLAAP
+742 GAEQSVILAANLAAP
-757 KANPHEYAIEAMTSL
+757 KANPREYAIEAMTSL
-772 LGGQFTSRINMNL
+772 LGGQFTSRVNMNL
-785 REGKHWSYGAFT
+785 REAKHWSYGAFT

-822 MIEVDR
+822 MIEVDK
-828 ELRGILG
+828 ELRGIVG
-835 PRPVAADELAKA
+835 TKPVTADELAKA

-893 IPDAAGAAEETIRPD
+893 IPDASAAAQETIRPD
-908 HLVWVVVGDRSKIEA
+908 HLVWVVVGDRSKMEA

-943 ASR
+943 AAR

>member
-1 MSRIAFITL
+1 MSRIAFVAL

-18 PIPGAAQRPSRTATR
+18 SAQGTAQRPSRTATR
-33 SRAPRAP
+33 SR
-40 RAPRPPRPQRAAR
+40 PQRAAR
-53 ASEPAAITIPYQR
+53 ASAPAPITIPYQR
-66 FALKNGL
+66 FVLKNGL

-117 SEHFNDDYFRPF
+117 SEHFNDDYFQPF

-148 FENVPTNA
+148 FENVPTTA
-156 IDVALW
+156 LDVALW

-172 GAIDTAKL
+172 GAIDTLKL

-197 PYGKVNLLMTEGTY
+197 PYGKVNMLMIEGTY

-218 WSVIGSMEDLNAAS
+218 WSVIGSMQDLDAAKLD
-232 VNDVKDW
+232 DVKEW

-245 PNNAVIVLAGDIT
+245 PNNAVIVLAGDIS
-258 PATARQKVEQFFGDI
+258 PETARQKVEQFFGDI

-280 KQETWIARRTGSH
+280 KQDVWIARRTGSH
-293 REIMQDRVPQA
+293 REVMQDRVPQG
-304 RIYKEWNIPEYGSA
+304 RIYKEWNIPQFGSA

-339 KRLVYDEQTATDVNA
+339 KRLVYDEQIATDVAA

-365 VIRATVKPSGE
+365 VIRATAKPGGD
-376 LARVE
+376 LARAE

-391 IQTGPTASEL
+391 IKSGPTASEL

-427 VLARN
+427 VLAVN
-432 EVFTGSADH
+432 EAYAGSADH
-441 YLVTERRIATATA
+441 YQVTRQRIAAATA
-454 GDLKSAAARYLS
+454 ANLQSAAARWLT
-466 DGDWALE
+466 DGDWTLE

-482 AATGADRTKLPDAG
+482 AASGADRTKLPEAG
-496 TPPDARF
+496 TPPEARF
-503 PAIGRATLPNGLKIV
+503 PATARATLPNGLKIV
-518 LAERHSIPQVQLTL
+518 LAERHSIPQVNLTL

-539 ADQFAAPGTASLT
+539 ADQFAAPGTASLA

-558 GTTRRSALQI
+558 GTTRRTALQI

-575 GAQLSTSSQLDV
+575 GANLGTGSQLDV
-587 SRVALSTLK
+587 SSVQLSTLK
-596 ENVDPALDIFA
+596 ENLDPALDVFA

-659 PLTGSGTEQSVTQM
+659 PLTGSGTEASVSGM

-700 LAEIQ
+700 MAEIQ
-705 PRLTR
+705 PKLTR
-710 LFSGWKAGDVPQK
+710 LFSRWQAGDVPQK

-728 ADQARPVVYILDRP
+728 ADQPRPLVYILDRP
-742 GAEQSVILAADLAAP
+742 GAEQSIIFAADLAPP
-757 KANPHEYAIEAMTSL
+757 KANPREYAIEAMTSL
-772 LGGQFTSRINMNL
+772 LGGQFTSRVNMNL

-797 FIWDARGQRP
+797 LVWDARGQRP

-835 PRPVAADELAKA
+835 PRPVTADELAKA

-862 DAVQGSLEQLV
+862 EAVQGSLEQLV

-893 IPDAAGAAEETIRPD
+893 IPDAAGAAQEAIRPD
-908 HLVWVVVGDRSKIEA
+908 HLVWVVVGDRAKIEA

-943 ASR
+943 AARE

>member
-1 MSRIAFITL
+1 MSRLAFLAL
-10 ALGLATAL
+10 ALGVAAAFPAT
-18 PIPGAAQRPSRTATR
+18 AQRPARATR
-33 SRAPRAP
+33 ARVRVAVPAPIA
-40 RAPRPPRPQRAAR
+40 
-53 ASEPAAITIPYQR
+53 IPYQR
-66 FALKNGL
+66 FVLKNGL

-117 SEHFNDDYFRPF
+117 SEHFNDDYFQPF

-139 TTNNDRTNY
+139 TTNEDRTNY
-148 FENVPTNA
+148 FENVPTTA
-156 IDVALW
+156 LDIALW

-172 GAIDTAKL
+172 GVIDTARV

-232 VNDVKDW
+232 VDDVKEW

-245 PNNAVIVLAGDIT
+245 PNNAVIVVAGDIT
-258 PATARQKVEQFFGDI
+258 PETARQKVEQYFGDI

-280 KQETWIARRTGSH
+280 KQETWVARRTGSH

-318 DGDYL
+318 DADYL

-339 KRLVYDEQTATDVNA
+339 KRLVYDEQIATDVAA

-365 VIRATVKPSGE
+365 VIRATAKPGGD

-381 RAIDEELARF
+381 RAVDEELARF
-391 IQTGPTASEL
+391 IQSGPTAGEL
-401 RRVKTQSRANFIRGI
+401 RRVKTQSRASFIRGI

-441 YLVTERRIATATA
+441 YLVTERRIAAATA
-454 GDLKSAAARYLS
+454 GDLKSAAARWLS
-466 DGDWALE
+466 DGDWTLE
-473 VHPYPTFEA
+473 VHPYPAFETA
-482 AATGADRTKLPDAG
+482 GSGVDRTKLPEAG

-503 PAIGRATLPNGLKIV
+503 PAIARATLPNGLKIV
-518 LAERHSIPQVQLTL
+518 LAERHSIPQVNLTL

-539 ADQFAAPGTASLT
+539 ADQFAAPGTASLA

-558 GTTRRSALQI
+558 GTTRRTALQI

-575 GAQLSTSSQLDV
+575 GAQLFTSSQLDV

-596 ENVDPALDIFA
+596 ENLDPALDIFA

-648 LLYGANHAYGN
+648 LLYGTNHAYGN
-659 PLTGSGTEQSVTQM
+659 PLTGSGTEASVSAM

-700 LAEIQ
+700 MAEIQ
-705 PRLTR
+705 PKLAR
-710 LFSGWKAGDVPQK
+710 LFSRWPGGAVPLK
-723 NVGTV
+723 NVSTV
-728 ADQARPVVYILDRP
+728 ADQPRPLVYILDRP

-757 KANPHEYAIEAMTSL
+757 KANAHEYAIEAMTSL

-785 REGKHWSYGAFT
+785 REAKHWSYGAFT
-797 FIWDARGQRP
+797 LIWDARGQRP

-822 MIEVDR
+822 MVEVDR

-835 PRPVAADELAKA
+835 PKPVSPDELTKA
-847 QANLTLTLPGNWETM
+847 QANLTLTLPGTWETM

-893 IPDAAGAAEETIRPD
+893 VPDAAGAAQETIRPD
-908 HLVWVVVGDRSKIEA
+908 HLVWVVVGDRAKIEA
-923 GIRELNFGEI
+923 GIRELNFGEM

-943 ASR
+943 AAR

>member
-1 MSRIAFITL
+1 MITEEICMSRMAFVTL
-10 ALGLATAL
+10 ALGLVAAL
-18 PIPGAAQRPSRTATR
+18 PASGGAQRPR
-33 SRAPRAP
+33 RA
-40 RAPRPPRPQRAAR
+40 AAR
-53 ASEPAAITIPYQR
+53 APAPITIPYQR
-66 FALKNGL
+66 FVLKNGL

-117 SEHFNDDYFRPF
+117 SEHFNDDYFQPF

-139 TTNNDRTNY
+139 TTNEDRTNY
-148 FENVPTNA
+148 FENVPTTA
-156 IDVALW
+156 LDMALW

-172 GAIDTAKL
+172 GVIDTGRV

-197 PYGKVNLLMTEGTY
+197 PYGKVDLLMTEATF

-218 WSVIGSMEDLNAAS
+218 WTVIGSMEDLNAAS
-232 VNDVKDW
+232 VDDVKEW

-258 PATARQKVEQFFGDI
+258 PETARQKVERYFGDI
-273 PATPPIA
+273 PAGPPIV
-280 KQETWIARRTGSH
+280 KQDVWIAKRTGSH
-293 REIMQDRVPQA
+293 RQQMQDRVPQA
-304 RIYKEWNIPEYGSA
+304 RIYKEWNVPQYGAA
-318 DGDYL
+318 DADYL
-323 DLVTDVLAAG
+323 DLVTDVLTQG

-339 KRLVYDEQTATDVNA
+339 KRLVYDDQTATDVVA
-354 YVDLREIGGQL
+354 YVDLREIAGQL
-365 VIRATVKPSGE
+365 VIRATVKPGGD

-381 RAIDEELARF
+381 RAIDEELARL
-391 IQTGPTASEL
+391 IRTGPTPSEL
-401 RRVKTQSRANFIRGI
+401 RRVKTQARASFIRGI

-427 VLARN
+427 VLAVN
-432 EVFTGSADH
+432 EVFAGNADQ
-441 YLVTERRIATATA
+441 YQVRQRRFAAATAA
-454 GDLKSAAARYLS
+454 DLRTAAARWLS
-466 DGDWALE
+466 DGEYVLE
-473 VHPYPTFEA
+473 VHPYPPDL
-482 AATGADRTKLPDAG
+482 ATAGGGADRSRVPDAG
-496 TPPDARF
+496 TPPEARF
-503 PAIGRATLPNGLKIV
+503 PAIARATLPNGLKIV
-518 LAERHSIPQVQLTL
+518 LAERRSIPQVNLAL

-539 ADQFAAPGTASLT
+539 ADQFAAPGTASLA

-558 GTTRRSALQI
+558 GTTRLNALQI
-568 SDTLSQL
+568 SDTLLQL
-575 GAQLSTSSQLDV
+575 GAQLSTGSQLDV
-587 SRVALSTLK
+587 SRVALSVLK
-596 ENVDPALDIFA
+596 ENLDPALGVFA

-648 LLYGANHAYGN
+648 LLYGTNHAYGN
-659 PLTGSGTEQSVTQM
+659 PLTGSGTEASVSGM
-673 TRDDLVRFHRT
+673 TREDLVRFHRT

-705 PRLTR
+705 PRLAR
-710 LFSGWKAGDVPQK
+710 LFSRWQGGDVPQK
-723 NVGTV
+723 NIGTV
-728 ADQARPVVYILDRP
+728 ADQPRPLVYILDRP

-757 KANPHEYAIEAMTSL
+757 KANAHEYAIEAMTSL
-772 LGGQFTSRINMNL
+772 LGGQFTSRVNMNL

-822 MIEVDR
+822 MIELDR

-835 PRPVAADELAKA
+835 PRPVDADELSKA

-885 AQRVRALT
+885 AERVRGLKL
-893 IPDAAGAAEETIRPD
+893 PDAAAAAQETIRPD
-908 HLVWVVVGDRSKIEA
+908 HLVWVVVGDRAKIEA

-943 ASR
+943 AAR

>member
-1 MSRIAFITL
+1 MSRIAFWTL

-18 PIPGAAQRPSRTATR
+18 PTPATAQRPSRTATR
-33 SRAPRAP
+33 R
-40 RAPRPPRPQRAAR
+40 
-53 ASEPAAITIPYQR
+53 PAAQSAPAPAPAPITIPYQR
-66 FALKNGL
+66 FVLKNGL

-117 SEHFNDDYFRPF
+117 SEHFNDDYFQPF
-129 ERIGATDQNG
+129 ERVGATDQNG
-139 TTNNDRTNY
+139 TTNEDRTNY
-148 FENVPTNA
+148 FENVPTTA
-156 IDVALW
+156 LDIALW

-172 GAIDTAKL
+172 GVIDTAKV

-197 PYGKVNLLMTEGTY
+197 PYGKVDELMTEGTY

-232 VNDVKDW
+232 VEDVKQW

-258 PATARQKVEQFFGDI
+258 AETARQKVEQYFGDI

-280 KQETWIARRTGSH
+280 KQETWIAPRTGSH

-304 RIYKEWNIPEYGSA
+304 RIYKEWNVPEYGSA
-318 DGDYL
+318 DADYL

-339 KRLVYDEQTATDVNA
+339 KRLVYDEQIATDVAA

-365 VIRATVKPSGE
+365 VIRATAKPAGD

-441 YLVTERRIATATA
+441 YLVTQRRIAAATA
-454 GDLKSAAARYLS
+454 GDLKSAATRWLR
-466 DGDWALE
+466 DGEWVLE
-473 VHPYPTFEA
+473 VHPYPTFETA
-482 AATGADRTKLPDAG
+482 ASGADRTKLPDAG

-503 PAIGRATLPNGLKIV
+503 PAIARATLPNGLKIV

-539 ADQFAAPGTASLT
+539 ADQFAAPGTASLA

-558 GTTRRSALQI
+558 GTTRRTALQI

-575 GAQLSTSSQLDV
+575 GAQLFTSSQLDV

-596 ENVDPALDIFA
+596 ENLDPALDIFA
-607 DVVLNPSFPQADF
+607 DVLLNPSFPQADF

-659 PLTGSGTEQSVTQM
+659 PLTGSGTEASVSAM

-684 WFKPNHATLVI
+684 WFKSNHATLVI

-700 LAEIQ
+700 MAEIQ
-705 PRLTR
+705 PKLTR
-710 LFSGWKAGDVPQK
+710 LFSSWRSGDVPQK
-723 NVGTV
+723 NVSTV
-728 ADQARPVVYILDRP
+728 ADQPRPLVYILDRP

-757 KANPHEYAIEAMTSL
+757 KANPREYAIEAMTSL
-772 LGGQFTSRINMNL
+772 LGGQFTSRVNMNL
-785 REGKHWSYGAFT
+785 REAKHWSYGAFT

-822 MIEVDR
+822 MIEVDK

-835 PRPVAADELAKA
+835 PKPVTADELAKA

-873 TFGLDDHYYETY
+873 TFGLDDHYFETY
-885 AQRVRALT
+885 AQRIRALT
-893 IPDAAGAAEETIRPD
+893 IPDAAGAAQETIRPD
-908 HLVWVVVGDRSKIEA
+908 HLVWVIVGDRSKIEA

>member
-1 MSRIAFITL
+1 L
-10 ALGLATAL
+10 ALGLATVL
-18 PIPGAAQRPSRTATR
+18 PASAQQPSRTR
-33 SRAPRAP
+33 
-40 RAPRPPRPQRAAR
+40 AR
-53 ASEPAAITIPYQR
+53 ASHPAARSAPAPITIPYRR

-117 SEHFNDDYFRPF
+117 SEHFNDDYFQPF

-139 TTNNDRTNY
+139 TTNEDRTNY

-156 IDVALW
+156 LDVALW

-172 GAIDTAKL
+172 GAIDTAKV

-197 PYGKVNLLMTEGTY
+197 PYGKVDDLMTEGTY

-218 WSVIGSMEDLNAAS
+218 WTVIGSMADLNAAS
-232 VNDVKDW
+232 VDDVKEW

-258 PATARQKVEQFFGDI
+258 PDIARQKVEHFFGDI

-280 KQETWIARRTGSH
+280 KQETWIAPRTGSH

-318 DGDYL
+318 DADYL

-339 KRLVYDEQTATDVNA
+339 KRLVYDEQIATDVSA
-354 YVDLREIGGQL
+354 SVDLREIGGQL
-365 VIRATVKPSGE
+365 VIRATAKPGGD
-376 LARVE
+376 LGRVE

-401 RRVKTQSRANFIRGI
+401 RRVKTQSRASFIRGV

-441 YLVTERRIATATA
+441 YLVTQRRIAAATA
-454 GDLKSAAARYLS
+454 GDLKSAATRWLS
-466 DGDWALE
+466 DGSWVLE
-473 VHPYPTFEA
+473 VHPYPTFETA
-482 AATGADRTKLPDAG
+482 ASGADRTKLPDAG

-503 PAIGRATLPNGLKIV
+503 PAIARATLPNGLKIV

-539 ADQFAAPGTASLT
+539 ADQFAVPGTASLA

-558 GTTRRSALQI
+558 GTTRRTALQI

-575 GAQLSTSSQLDV
+575 GARLFTSSQLDV

-596 ENVDPALDIFA
+596 DNLDPALDVFA

-659 PLTGSGTEQSVTQM
+659 PLTGSGTEASVSGM
-673 TRDDLVRFHRT
+673 TRDDLVHFHRT

-700 LAEIQ
+700 MAEIQ
-705 PRLTR
+705 PKLRR
-710 LFSGWKAGDVPQK
+710 LFTRWPGGEVPQK
-723 NVGTV
+723 NVSTV
-728 ADQARPVVYILDRP
+728 ADQPRSLVYILDRP
-742 GAEQSVILAADLAAP
+742 GAEQSVILAADLAPP
-757 KANPHEYAIEAMTSL
+757 KANPREYAIEAMTSL
-772 LGGQFTSRINMNL
+772 LGGQFTSRVNMNL
-785 REGKHWSYGAFT
+785 REAKHWSYGAFT

-822 MIEVDR
+822 MVEVDK

-835 PRPVAADELAKA
+835 SKPVTADELAKA

-862 DAVQGSLEQLV
+862 DAVQGSLEQMV
-873 TFGLDDHYYETY
+873 TFGLDDHYFETY
-885 AQRVRALT
+885 AQRVRALSL
-893 IPDAAGAAEETIRPD
+893 PDAAGAAQESIRPD

-923 GIRELNFGEI
+923 GIRELNFGEL

-943 ASR
+943 AAR

>member
-1 MSRIAFITL
+1 MTRMALLTL
-10 ALGLATAL
+10 LLGFAAASTV
-18 PIPGAAQRPSRTATR
+18 PAQRPVHTTR
-33 SRAPRAP
+33 PRPRPRA
-40 RAPRPPRPQRAAR
+40 A
-53 ASEPAAITIPYQR
+53 EPAAITIPYQR

-95 SKNERPGRTG
+95 SKNEKPGRTG

-148 FENVPTNA
+148 FENVPTSA
-156 IDVALW
+156 LDVALW

-172 GAIDTAKL
+172 GVIDTAKV

-197 PYGKVNLLMTEGTY
+197 PYGKVNLLMAEGAF
-211 PAGHPYS
+211 PPGHPYS
-218 WSVIGSMEDLNAAS
+218 WTVIGSMEDLNAAS
-232 VNDVKDW
+232 VEDVKNW

-258 PATARQKVEQFFGDI
+258 PETARQKVEQYFGDI

-280 KQETWIARRTGSH
+280 KQDVWIAKRTGSH

-304 RIYKEWNIPEYGSA
+304 RIYKQWNIPQFGSA

-339 KRLVYDEQTATDVNA
+339 KRLVYDEQIATDVVA
-354 YVDLREIGGQL
+354 YVDLREIAGQL
-365 VIRATVKPSGE
+365 VIRATAKPGGD

-391 IQTGPTASEL
+391 IQTGPTPSEL

-427 VLARN
+427 VLAMN
-432 EVFTGSADH
+432 EVYAGNADH
-441 YLVTERRIATATA
+441 YQARRQRIATATA
-454 GDLKSAAARYLS
+454 ADLRSAAARWLS
-466 DGDWALE
+466 DGDFVVE
-473 VHPYPTFEA
+473 VHPYPSYDVVA
-482 AATGADRTKLPDAG
+482 SGADRSKLPAAG

-503 PAIGRATLPNGLKIV
+503 PAIARATLPNGLKIM
-518 LAERHSIPQVQLTL
+518 LAERHSIPQVNMTL

-539 ADQFAAPGTASLT
+539 ADQFATPGTASLT

-558 GTTRRSALQI
+558 GTKTRTALQI

-575 GAQLSTSSQLDV
+575 GANLGTGSQLDV
-587 SRVALSTLK
+587 SSVSLSTLK
-596 ENVDPALDIFA
+596 DNLDPALDIFA
-607 DVVLNPSFPQADF
+607 DVILNPSFPQADF

-627 LARIQREK
+627 IARIQREK

-659 PLTGSGTEQSVTQM
+659 PLTGSGTEESVTRM

-684 WFKPNHATLVI
+684 WFKPNHATLVV
-695 VGDVS
+695 VGDIS

-705 PRLTR
+705 PRLAR
-710 LFSGWKAGDVPQK
+710 LFSRWPAGDVPQK
-723 NVGTV
+723 NVSTV
-728 ADQARPVVYILDRP
+728 ADLPRPLVYILDRP
-742 GAEQSVILAADLAAP
+742 GSEQSIIFAADLAPP

-772 LGGQFTSRINMNL
+772 LGGQFTSRVNMNL
-785 REGKHWSYGAFT
+785 REAKHWSYGAFT
-797 FIWDARGQRP
+797 LVWDARGQRP

-835 PRPVAADELAKA
+835 PKPVDADELAKA

-873 TFGLDDHYYETY
+873 TYGLDDHYYETY

-893 IPDAAGAAEETIRPD
+893 IPDATTAAQDAIRPD

-923 GIRELNFGEI
+923 GIRELNFGEV

>member
-1 MSRIAFITL
+1 MSRIAFVTL

-18 PIPGAAQRPSRTATR
+18 PAPGTAQRPSRTATR
-33 SRAPRAP
+33 SRA
-40 RAPRPPRPQRAAR
+40 QRAAR
-53 ASEPAAITIPYQR
+53 ASAPAPITIPYQR
-66 FALKNGL
+66 FVLKNGL

-117 SEHFNDDYFRPF
+117 SEHFNDDYFQPF

-148 FENVPTNA
+148 FENVPTTA
-156 IDVALW
+156 LDVALW

-172 GAIDTAKL
+172 GAIDTLKL

-197 PYGKVNLLMTEGTY
+197 PYGKVNMLMTEGTY

-218 WSVIGSMEDLNAAS
+218 WSVIGSMEDLDAAKLD
-232 VNDVKDW
+232 DVKQW

-258 PATARQKVEQFFGDI
+258 PETARQKVEQFFGDI

-280 KQETWIARRTGSH
+280 KQDVWIARRTGSH
-293 REIMQDRVPQA
+293 REVMQDRVPQG
-304 RIYKEWNIPEYGSA
+304 RIYKEWNIPQFGSA

-339 KRLVYDEQTATDVNA
+339 KRLVYDEQIATDVAA

-365 VIRATVKPSGE
+365 VIRATAKPSGD

-391 IQTGPTASEL
+391 IKSGPTASEL
-401 RRVKTQSRANFIRGI
+401 RRVKTQSRASFIRGI

-427 VLARN
+427 VLAVN
-432 EVFTGSADH
+432 EVYAGSADH
-441 YLVTERRIATATA
+441 YQVTRQRIATATA
-454 GDLKSAAARYLS
+454 ANLQSAAARWLT
-466 DGDWALE
+466 DGDWTLE

-482 AATGADRTKLPDAG
+482 ATSGADRTKLPEAG

-503 PAIGRATLPNGLKIV
+503 PAIARATLPNGLKIV
-518 LAERHSIPQVQLTL
+518 LAERHSIPQVNLTL

-539 ADQFAAPGTASLT
+539 ADQFAAPGTASLA

-558 GTTRRSALQI
+558 GTTRRTALQI

-575 GAQLSTSSQLDV
+575 GANLGTGSQLDV
-587 SRVALSTLK
+587 SSVQLSTLK
-596 ENVDPALDIFA
+596 ENLDPSLDIFA

-659 PLTGSGTEQSVTQM
+659 PLTGSGTEASVSGM
-673 TRDDLVRFHRT
+673 TRDDLVRFQRA

-700 LAEIQ
+700 MAEIQ
-705 PRLTR
+705 PKLTR
-710 LFSGWKAGDVPQK
+710 LFSRWQVGDVPQK
-723 NVGTV
+723 NVSTV
-728 ADQARPVVYILDRP
+728 ADQPRPLVYILDRP
-742 GAEQSVILAADLAAP
+742 GAEQSIIFAADLAPP
-757 KANPHEYAIEAMTSL
+757 KANPREYAIEAMTSL
-772 LGGQFTSRINMNL
+772 LGGQFTSRVNMNL

-797 FIWDARGQRP
+797 LVWDARGQRP

-835 PRPVAADELAKA
+835 PRPVTADELAKA

-862 DAVQGSLEQLV
+862 DAVQGSLEQMV

-893 IPDAAGAAEETIRPD
+893 IPDAATAAQEAIRPD
-908 HLVWVVVGDRSKIEA
+908 HLVWVVVGDRGKIEA

-943 ASR
+943 ASRE